1 MSLLSRVS
9 YPPLKADSYQLIITS
24 YEEASTLGKDKV
36 TMYDIV
42 KFTAAILPDGRPISF
57 NKFAAGF
64 DFMVTDLRKQL
75 IDETDTNMYPSTTL
89 FNMAKTTPVTV
100 WISYATVDGKQYRN
114 ENFSEPILED
124 AVSADGQS
132 KSEF

>member
-9 YPPLKADSYQLIITS
+9 YPPLKADKYKLIITS
-24 YEEASTLGKDKV
+24 YEEVSTLGKDKV

-57 NKFAAGF
+57 NKFEVGL
-64 DFMVTDLRKQL
+64 DIMVSHLRKQL
-75 IDETDTNMYPSTTL
+75 IPDTDTATYPATTIL
-89 FNMAKTTPVTV
+89 DMAKTTPVTV

-124 AVSADGQS
+124 AVTADGQ